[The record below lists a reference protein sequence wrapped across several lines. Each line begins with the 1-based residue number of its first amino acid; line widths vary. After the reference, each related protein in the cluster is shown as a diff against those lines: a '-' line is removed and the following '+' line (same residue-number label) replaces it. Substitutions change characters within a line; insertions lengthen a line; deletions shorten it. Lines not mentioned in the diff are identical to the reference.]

1 MRLRRGRSG
10 PAVAAVAAPFGR
22 NLESCLHTIEESI
35 AGARAR
41 GAELVVFPESAL
53 GGYVY
58 EPHIPGTPAPVG
70 APPAL
75 AADGDVIARLIRMA
89 GDTVICVGYT
99 EAGER
104 GPHSSA
110 VCLSGDGVL
119 GHHRKVHLPPAEVG
133 LLEAGEGFAAFDT
146 PLGRIGMLICY
157 DKVFP
162 EAARELA
169 LDGAGIIASLAAWP
183 VSRRSPA
190 ARTRRDREVRH
201 FDLLDEARALENQ
214 VVWVSAN
221 QTGRFG
227 RLRFPGHAKVVDPGG
242 RVLAVTGARRG
253 MAVAEVDAPVAVGS
267 ARGDISHLGDRRPGT
282 YPLGQDAIPRRTA
295 AAA

>member
-1 MRLRRGRSG
+1 MRLRRGNTG
-10 PAVAAVAAPFGR
+10 PGVAAVAAPFGR
-22 NLESCLHTIEESI
+22 NIEACLRTIEESL
-35 AGARAR
+35 AEARAR

-58 EPHIPGTPAPVG
+58 EPHIPGTPPPVG

-75 AADGDVIARLIRMA
+75 AAGGEVMARLIRMA
-89 GDTVICVGYT
+89 GETVVCVGYT
-99 EAGER
+99 EAGAR

-110 VCLSGDGVL
+110 VCLNGDGVL
-119 GHHRKVHLPPAEVG
+119 GHHRKVHLPPAEAGV
-133 LLEAGEGFAAFDT
+133 LEPGEGFAAFDT
-146 PLGRIGMLICY
+146 PLGRMGMLICY

-190 ARTRRDREVRH
+190 SRVRRDREVRH
-201 FDLLDEARALENQ
+201 FDLLDEARAIENQ

-227 RLRFPGHAKVVDPGG
+227 RLRFPGHAKVVDPDGT
-242 RVLAVTGARRG
+242 VLAATGARHG
-253 MAVAEVDAPVAVGS
+253 MAVGKVDVRAAVGL
-267 ARGDISHLGDRRPGT
+267 ARDGISHLSDRRPGA
-282 YPLGQDAIPRRTA
+282 YLLGQEAIPRRMA
-295 AAA
+295 AA

>member
-1 MRLRRGRSG
+1 
-10 PAVAAVAAPFGR
+10 VAAVAAGFGR
-22 NLESCLHTIEESI
+22 NLETCLQTIERSI
-35 AGARAR
+35 ATAR
-41 GAELVVFPESAL
+41 GRGAKLVVFPESAL

-58 EPHIPGTPAPVG
+58 EPHIPGTPLPVG
-70 APPAL
+70 EPPAL
-75 AADGDVIARLIRMA
+75 TAEDEVMARLARAA
-89 GDTVICVGYT
+89 GDAVVCVGYT
-99 EAGER
+99 EAGEDR
-104 GPHSSA
+104 PHSSA

-133 LLEAGEGFAAFDT
+133 LLEPGEGFSAFDT
-146 PLGRIGMLICY
+146 PLGRMGMLICY

-183 VSRRSPA
+183 VSRLSPA
-190 ARTRRDREVRH
+190 GRIKRDREVRH

-227 RLRFPGHAKVVDPGG
+227 RLRFPGRAKVVDPDGI
-242 RVLAVTGARRG
+242 VLAATGARQG
-253 MAVAEVDAPVAVGS
+253 MAVARVDVPDAVGS
-267 ARGDISHLGDRRPGT
+267 ARHDISHLGDRQPGA
-282 YPLGQDAIPRRTA
+282 YLLGQEAVPPRLVPKRPVA
-295 AAA
+295 AA